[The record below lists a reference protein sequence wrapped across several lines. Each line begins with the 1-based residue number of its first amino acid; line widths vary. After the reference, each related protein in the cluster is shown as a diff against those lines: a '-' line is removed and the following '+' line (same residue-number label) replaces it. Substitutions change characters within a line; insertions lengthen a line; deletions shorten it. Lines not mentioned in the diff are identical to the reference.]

1 LFFKTLIK
9 IRTVRQTLSG
19 GLLWWFCSKERGSS
33 RPVLGMGGCMTTGK
47 GVGKITKRKR
57 VGSTFWLRGPDRM
70 PAESGRVIRGHLGEG
85 GRGGS

>member
-1 LFFKTLIK
+1 
-9 IRTVRQTLSG
+9 
-19 GLLWWFCSKERGSS
+19 
-33 RPVLGMGGCMTTGK
+33 MTTGK